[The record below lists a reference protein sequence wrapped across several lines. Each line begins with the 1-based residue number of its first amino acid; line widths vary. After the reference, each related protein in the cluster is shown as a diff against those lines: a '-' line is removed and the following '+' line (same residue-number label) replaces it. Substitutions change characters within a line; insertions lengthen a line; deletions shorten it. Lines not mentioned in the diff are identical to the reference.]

1 MNTLLKMNVV
11 SFICAII
18 FIGYM
23 KFLDVYPTIDTS
35 FVAISIVLG
44 IIVTAIIYNLIKKY
58 LHNHSFKG
66 WIPLLCLP
74 YVISLAYVLSK
85 VDPVT
90 AISSLLKIGFIV
102 FPLYLFIII
111 SLAQRKSSY

>member
-11 SFICAII
+11 SFVCAII

-23 KFLDVYPTIDTS
+23 KFVDIYPTIDTS
-35 FVAISIVLG
+35 FVAISIVVGIVVTG
-44 IIVTAIIYNLIKKY
+44 IIYYLIKKY
-58 LHNHSFKG
+58 LNNHPFKG

-85 VDPVT
+85 VEPLT
-90 AISSLLKIGFIV
+90 AISTLLKIGFIA
-102 FPLYLFIII
+102 FPVYLFIII